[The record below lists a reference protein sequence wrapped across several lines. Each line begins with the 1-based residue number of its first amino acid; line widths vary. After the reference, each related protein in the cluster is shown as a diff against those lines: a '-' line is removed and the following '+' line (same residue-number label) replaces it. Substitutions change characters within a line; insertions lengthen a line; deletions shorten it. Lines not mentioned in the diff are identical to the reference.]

1 MAIEREMGSN
11 WERQSHSVGGR
22 SGSGHDS
29 GVNVRA
35 LRDEGEN
42 TENGGVAEQS

>member
-1 MAIEREMGSN
+1 MERETGSN
-11 WERQSHSVGGR
+11 WEHKSHSVGGR

-35 LRDEGEN
+35 LRDKDEN
-42 TENGGVAEQS
+42 TENGGVAGKS

>member
-1 MAIEREMGSN
+1 MEREMGLN
-11 WERQSHSVGGR
+11 WEHQSCSVGGR

-42 TENGGVAEQS
+42 AENGGIAGQS